1 MFIKLVTETKTA
13 TVKSDLICAAWTNED
28 GNIGLGF
35 DSPTVEQVLD
45 NISGEIGMDEDFDV
59 AGTSLYLTPNHPQY
73 QAIKE
78 MVGL

>member
-13 TVKSDLICAAWTNED
+13 TVKSDLICAAWTNEN

-35 DSPTVEQVLD
+35 DSPAIERVLE
-45 NISGEIGMDEDFDV
+45 NISGEIGIDDDFDV
-59 AGTSLYLTPNHPQY
+59 AGAALYLTPSHPQY
-73 QAIKE
+73 EAIKE